1 MIIASGF
8 NLAAQAR
15 QHILCESA
23 ADQCEV
29 NLQNYPLFDTP
40 YKVASNYLPILAI
53 RAFAHA
59 GIYKDKKSCRLER
72 LYYVKNLEAEFGE
85 PYQKTTLDIEVQGHG
100 FFGRKIVATGTLN
113 EFDLE
118 YENKIGASLPRNASM
133 KVHAK
138 LAGVEFLNLHIKSDG
153 KKNTNEVEGTY
164 FAKEVKYQ
172 TEWRDTNG
180 TLANLDY
187 KAHTEGL
194 HNEVDHFNAITRG
207 SIDKYEIFGHGT
219 MVKPNYYEF
228 EEHYGPIVVKSKL
241 WIIQDC
247 QTK

>member
-1 MIIASGF
+1 MIIAF
-8 NLAAQAR
+8 VLNLSVQAR
-15 QHILCESA
+15 THILCGSSV
-23 ADQCEV
+23 DQCQE

-40 YKVASNYLPILAI
+40 YKVASNYLPILPI

-59 GIYKDKKSCRLER
+59 EIYKDKKSCKLER
-72 LYYVKNLEAEFGE
+72 LYYVKNLEAEFAE
-85 PYQKTTLDIEVQGHG
+85 PYQKTILDIEVHNHG
-100 FFGRKIVATGTLN
+100 LFGRRIIATGKLN

-133 KVHAK
+133 KVVAK

-153 KKNTNEVEGTY
+153 KKNTNKVEGTY

-180 TLANLDY
+180 SLASLDY
-187 KAHTEGL
+187 KLHTEGL
-194 HNEVDHFNAITRG
+194 HNEVDHFRAITRG
-207 SIDKYEIFGHGT
+207 SINEYEIFGHGT

-241 WIIQDC
+241 WIIEKSQ
-247 QTK
+247 